1 MKRSTFCDMPCPV
14 AQTLERIGEWW
25 TLLIVREAFLGQ
37 RRFGDFQLRLG
48 IAKNVLSARLRKLV
62 VEGILER
69 RVSSQDAREVE
80 YRLTDKGRDLMPVLL
95 ALAQWGERWIYKG
108 RGPLRYRNR
117 HTGAEL
123 APLAPRDRDGVELSP
138 RDLEIVRK
146 DAAPPV
152 RPAAGRRT
160 GTRAGAR

>member
-1 MKRSTFCDMPCPV
+1 MKRTAFCDMPCPV

-37 RRFGDFQLRLG
+37 RRFSQFEQRLG

-62 VEGILER
+62 AEGILKRQPSKE
-69 RVSSQDAREVE
+69 DGREIE

-108 RGPLRYRNR
+108 RSPLRYRNR

-123 APLAPRDRDGVELSP
+123 QRLAPRDRDGVELGA
-138 RDLEIVRK
+138 RDLEIVRR
-146 DAAPPV
+146 D
-152 RPAAGRRT
+152 
-160 GTRAGAR
+160 GTE